1 MQKKENKTP
10 IDIVKDMVSDGQI
23 SQEVA
28 ERYFPELRESE
39 DERIRKS
46 IIGFLITISSLKDGK
61 TVSNED
67 FDSKAILEW
76 VAWLEKQCEQKS
88 DTNFSDLRTWKYIVD
103 AVWTEKEGIGQYL
116 DSPFTEEVAKKL
128 QKRFGNIGQILANSA
143 KTCKDEQKPTEWSEE
158 DEAALGDALWC
169 CKQAASIAKDEN
181 DMGNVWYAEHW
192 LNSIKERVQP
202 QPKQEWSEEDERIR
216 IETIELLE
224 TANHPNVLHR
234 NGKPLDFT
242 ENINWL
248 KSLRPQN
255 WKPSE
260 EQIKALK
267 EAVDEHFDIDGG
279 ALWHLYED
287 LKKLKEY

>member
-1 MQKKENKTP
+1 MTQEEKAKAYDDLLVKLQKAKVDNNVCDERYCCV
-10 IDIVKDMVSDGQI
+10 IDDIV
-23 SQEVA
+23 
-28 ERYFPELRESE
+28 PELIESE

-76 VAWLEKQCEQKS
+76 VAWLEKQCEKG
-88 DTNFSDLRTWKYIVD
+88 TNGNERDFPISEPPLTLKHAKEVMGIKQDD
-103 AVWTEKEGIGQYL
+103 A
-116 DSPFTEEVAKKL
+116 
-128 QKRFGNIGQILANSA
+128 
-143 KTCKDEQKPTEWSEE
+143 WSEE
-158 DEAALGDALWC
+158 DEVALCDALWC

-192 LNSIKERVQP
+192 LKSLKERVQP

-287 LKKLKEY
+287 LKKLKE